1 MRARQVFK
9 VSSSTPA
16 AIRLVLELGWF
27 LELGSAT
34 APPDDLGLETA
45 APSDVDDPLL
55 DDPLDDPPD
64 LLELPEDRESDEPAR
79 EPLELSP
86 AVELSGRVRVYP
98 WPFTI
103 LPCGTSSFSC
113 LGRLVTLM
121 GES

>member
-1 MRARQVFK
+1 MRAKQVFK

-55 DDPLDDPPD
+55 DD
-64 LLELPEDRESDEPAR
+64 S
-79 EPLELSP
+79 
-86 AVELSGRVRVYP
+86 
-98 WPFTI
+98 I
-103 LPCGTSSFSC
+103 LPSLAQPPTMSPNTVIHS
-113 LGRLVTLM
+113 TLLNM
-121 GES
+121 TAPQD

>member
-45 APSDVDDPLL
+45 APSDVDGPLL
-55 DDPLDDPPD
+55 DD
-64 LLELPEDRESDEPAR
+64 S
-79 EPLELSP
+79 
-86 AVELSGRVRVYP
+86 
-98 WPFTI
+98 I
-103 LPCGTSSFSC
+103 LPSLAQPPTMSPNTVIHSA
-113 LGRLVTLM
+113 LLNMTAPQD
-121 GES
+121 

>member
-34 APPDDLGLETA
+34 APSDDLGLETA

-55 DDPLDDPPD
+55 DD
-64 LLELPEDRESDEPAR
+64 S
-79 EPLELSP
+79 
-86 AVELSGRVRVYP
+86 
-98 WPFTI
+98 I
-103 LPCGTSSFSC
+103 LPSLAQPPTMSPNTVIHSA
-113 LGRLVTLM
+113 LLNMTAPQD
-121 GES
+121 